1 MTKRWA
7 DREIKGSGRFGVAYG
22 GLSGDGD
29 VKLVAT
35 PTAARDLAMAA
46 FRELIGPGGTLVRSA
61 FVEQPDADALM
72 DEAQAQLSGWSDAV
86 DGAALDVEVHVESF
100 HLRVGVFKC
109 WWGPKPS
116 YARERRVGP
125 ENNWW
130 IPAQVRISADLSR
143 LVEVP
148 EPVSKGRKR

>member
-35 PTAARDLAMAA
+35 PTAARELTMAA
-46 FRELIGPGGTLVRSA
+46 FRELVGRDGALVRSA
-61 FVEQPDADALM
+61 FVEQATADALM
-72 DEAQAQLSGWSDAV
+72 AEAQDQLSGWTDAV

-116 YARERRVGP
+116 YARERVGP
-125 ENNWW
+125 ENHWW

-148 EPVSKGRKR
+148 EPVLKGRKR